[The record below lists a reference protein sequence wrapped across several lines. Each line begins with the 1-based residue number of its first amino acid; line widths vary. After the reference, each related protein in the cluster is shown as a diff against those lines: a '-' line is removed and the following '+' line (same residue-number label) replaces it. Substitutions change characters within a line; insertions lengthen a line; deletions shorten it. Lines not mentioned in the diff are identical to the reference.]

1 MRLRMLGVAALALA
15 AASCTS
21 FKPLPVQTGDVCFRC
36 RRTIVEPK
44 LAAEMIDSGG
54 RAFKFRTAGCLA
66 TYLKQH
72 PEETGTIFV
81 TDYPTGRMLKASS
94 ATFVPTVLVDGFQKT
109 REFVAFNRSADAQA
123 AAQREGSTPVDWEGV
138 LAATN

>member
-1 MRLRMLGVAALALA
+1 MRKPDFFIVGAPRCGT
-15 AASCTS
+15 TS
-21 FKPLPVQTGDVCFRC
+21 MY
-36 RRTIVEPK
+36 
-44 LAAEMIDSGG
+44 A
-54 RAFKFRTAGCLA
+54 
-66 TYLKQH
+66 YLKQH